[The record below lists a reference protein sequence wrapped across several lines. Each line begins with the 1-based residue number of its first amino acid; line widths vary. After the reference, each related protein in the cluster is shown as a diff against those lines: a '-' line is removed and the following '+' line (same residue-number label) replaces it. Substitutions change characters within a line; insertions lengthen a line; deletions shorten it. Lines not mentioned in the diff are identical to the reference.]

1 MLIYVRAT
9 GAVDNTACRDFCG
22 LDTLAASL
30 VLRRLRDRGLLE
42 KRGSGSRTYY
52 ILVGIMEQPDRNPEQ
67 SELPLEQFSGLPV
80 GGRAKEGP
88 NQEGSGPPPHGQVQ
102 MDAACNPELATFPP
116 ELATFPPEL
125 ATLLGGLKGRVSAK
139 ALREGI
145 CRLCT
150 WAPLTGDQLAILLK
164 KDRHYLRNKYLIPM
178 VRDGLLRFRYPESAK
193 HPHQA
198 YVTAKPGEH

>member
-1 MLIYVRAT
+1 
-9 GAVDNTACRDFCG
+9 
-22 LDTLAASL
+22 
-30 VLRRLRDRGLLE
+30 
-42 KRGSGSRTYY
+42 
-52 ILVGIMEQPDRNPEQ
+52 
-67 SELPLEQFSGLPV
+67 
-80 GGRAKEGP
+80 
-88 NQEGSGPPPHGQVQ
+88 